1 MPFIENRG
9 VKIHYKVEGSG
20 PALVLI
26 HGGLSSLEDWY
37 DVDYVT
43 QLKDDF
49 KLILVDLRGHGS
61 SEQLDEPTMY
71 SYDLMVEDIVKILDE
86 LDIDKVHV
94 AGFSFGGWFVYGLV
108 EAIPE
113 RILSMIILDGVPGL
127 NDEENLRFLLNN
139 DEAFSGL
146 AGFFP
151 PPIRERLLKVDK
163 KKYLLM
169 VSSLGSEISNIL
181 ERINNLIQQVNIP
194 SLVITSEYE
203 GDSEDFELLKKTAN
217 SIAGSV
223 LITKEGFSHQDIL
236 IRSDEIIPHIKEF
249 LKDLQ

>member
-9 VKIHYKVEGSG
+9 LKIHYKVEGSG
-20 PALVLI
+20 SALVLI

-37 DVDYVT
+37 DVEYVT

-61 SEQLDEPTMY
+61 SEQPEEPAMY
-71 SYDLMVEDIVKILDE
+71 SYDFMVEDIVKVLDE

-94 AGFSFGGWFVYGLV
+94 AGFSFGGWFVYGLA

-113 RILSMIILDGVPGL
+113 RLLSMIILDGVPGL
-127 NDEENLRFLLNN
+127 NDEENLRFLLSN

-151 PPIRERLLKVDK
+151 HPIRERLLKVDK
-163 KKYLLM
+163 EKYLLM
-169 VSSLGSEISNIL
+169 VGSLGKAVPKIL
-181 ERINNLIQQVNIP
+181 ERINKLIQHAKTP
-194 SLVITSEYE
+194 CLVITSEYE
-203 GDSEDFELLKKTAN
+203 GHSEDFELMKKTAN
-217 SIAGSV
+217 SISDSV
-223 LITKEGFSHQDIL
+223 LITKKGFTHQDIL

-249 LKDLQ
+249 LNDLK